1 MIRKHLREL
10 SVAAATGG
18 LLLLLAV
25 LRPQFFSSQN
35 LRDILV
41 GKAYVLV
48 VAIGMTMVILA
59 REIDIS
65 VGSQFA
71 ITGVVA
77 SVLSKAGVPLPLLI
91 VGTLAAGA
99 ILGGLNGLLVSGF
112 RLPSIVVTLAT
123 MVTLEQGIRWITG
136 GEPVR
141 NAPSFQWLGLGQ
153 SAGEVLVLATA
164 ASVLG
169 LFAGGLRYLQLGRA
183 VYALGSDPEAA
194 RLAGIRPGRMVF
206 GVFVVM
212 GILTALAAILNGIQ
226 STQGD
231 PTSGQGLGLQAI
243 AAVVVG
249 GTAISGG
256 RGTLLGTLV
265 GFVLLGVIGPALV
278 FLQVEASWEKAIQG
292 AIILVAVAS
301 DALNLRQ
308 RRNVGASLAA
318 H

>member
-10 SVAAATGG
+10 SVAVATLA
-18 LLLLLAV
+18 LLLLLAF

-71 ITGVVA
+71 ICGVVA
-77 SVLSKAGVPLPLLI
+77 SLLSKAGVPLPLLI
-91 VGTLAAGA
+91 AGTLAGGA

-141 NAPSFQWLGLGQ
+141 NGPNFQWLGLGQ

-164 ASVLG
+164 G
-169 LFAGGLRYLQLGRA
+169 LALVVFAGGLRYLQLGRA

-194 RLAGIRPGRMVF
+194 RLAGIRPDRMVL

-212 GILTALAAILNGIQ
+212 GMLTALAAILNGIQ
-226 STQGD
+226 STEGY

-256 RGTLLGTLV
+256 RGTLLGTFV